1 MKKRRCGTRWTGGM
15 GEEEEV
21 EEEEEKTDD
30 DWDPT
35 DLGDDT
41 LEKEDG
47 EDEEDGNR
55 SPLKE
60 I

>member
-1 MKKRRCGTRWTGGM
+1 M